1 MDYAG
6 YVLTGYGV
14 VFGAVGGYALW
25 LVRRGKAAARLVPAD
40 RRRWSDS

>member
-6 YVLTGYGV
+6 YVLAGW
-14 VFGAVGGYALW
+14 AIAAASIGGYAAWIL
-25 LVRRGKAAARLVPAD
+25 RRARRVAEQVPAD

>member
-6 YVLTGYGV
+6 YVLAGWAASTV
-14 VFGAVGGYALW
+14 AIGGYALW
-25 LVRRGKAAARLVPAD
+25 ILRRARDAAERVPPE

>member
-6 YVLTGYGV
+6 YVLAGWAAAV
-14 VFGAVGGYALW
+14 VAIGGYAMWIL
-25 LVRRGKAAARLVPAD
+25 RRARRVAECVPAD

>member
-6 YVLTGYGV
+6 YVLAGWAVAAVSIGAYVAWILRRARRV
-14 VFGAVGGYALW
+14 VDQ
-25 LVRRGKAAARLVPAD
+25 VPAA

>member
-6 YVLTGYGV
+6 YVLAGWAIV
-14 VFGAVGGYALW
+14 VVAVGGYASWIL
-25 LVRRGKAAARLVPAD
+25 RRAARRRSRCPPE

>member
-6 YVLTGYGV
+6 YVLAGWAAT
-14 VFGAVGGYALW
+14 AVAIGGYAAWVL
-25 LVRRGKAAARLVPAD
+25 RRARNVVDAVPPE